1 MRIASIH
8 AHPDDAEILA
18 TGTLALLAALGHD
31 VTIVTLSAGDCGSTD
46 RGPEEI
52 AAIRMAE
59 AAGSAALIGATYRW
73 GGLRDMAIFSDDP
86 SRRAV
91 AGLLRDIRPGIV
103 LTASPSD
110 YHSDHEASSQL
121 ARDACFAA
129 AVPNYATPSRSPA
142 LTAIPHLYFMDPIDL
157 RDRSGNPVAPDFTVN
172 VASTFETKSAMLAC
186 HRSQREWLRQKHGMD
201 DYLKQM
207 EAWTRARGER
217 AGVEFGEGFR
227 QYKVHPYP
235 HEPLLQTLL
244 ADYLSS
250 AEA

>member
-18 TGTLALLAALGHD
+18 AGTLALLAALGHD

-59 AAGSAALIGATYRW
+59 AAESAALIGAAYRW

-91 AGLLRDIRPGIV
+91 AGLLRDIHPDIV

-129 AVPNYATPSRSPA
+129 AVPNYTTPSKSPA
-142 LTAIPHLYFMDPIDL
+142 LDGVPHLYFMDPIDL
-157 RDRSGNPVAPDFTVN
+157 RDRSGSLVVPDFTVN

-207 EAWTRARGER
+207 EDWPRARGKG
-217 AGVEFGEGFR
+217 AGAALGEGFR
-227 QYKVHPYP
+227 QYKVPPYP
-235 HEPLLQTLL
+235 HEPLVQNLL
-244 ADYLSS
+244 AQYLCR